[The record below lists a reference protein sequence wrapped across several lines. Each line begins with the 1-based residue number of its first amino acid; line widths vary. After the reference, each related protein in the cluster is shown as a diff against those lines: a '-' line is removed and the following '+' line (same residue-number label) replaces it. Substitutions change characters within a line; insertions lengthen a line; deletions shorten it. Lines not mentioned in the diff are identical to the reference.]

1 MFNSE
6 EDKEKV
12 LENLRNL
19 KDNLIYKGISI
30 TNDFT
35 FSERMLIKE
44 FHDQAKSKNKQEEEN
59 ESNIVWRVRGTPK
72 NGLILKKL
80 TKATN
85 PQQ

>member
-12 LENLRNL
+12 LGNLRNL

-30 TNDFT
+30 TNDLT

-59 ESNIVWRVRGTPK
+59 ETNIVWRVRGTPK

-80 TKATN
+80 TKTTN
-85 PQQ
+85 P